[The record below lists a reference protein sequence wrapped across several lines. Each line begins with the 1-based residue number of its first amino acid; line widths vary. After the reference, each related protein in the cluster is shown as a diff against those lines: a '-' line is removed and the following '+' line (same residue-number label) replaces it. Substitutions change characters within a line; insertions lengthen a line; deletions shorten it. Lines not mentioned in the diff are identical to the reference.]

1 MFEEKIERI
10 KRANLYRTMK
20 YLQSPQCAHVSIAD
34 RDVLMLSSN
43 SYLGLCSDERLK
55 KAARDAMERFGVG
68 SGGSRLISGSYDIHQ
83 KLEEEIA
90 GFKNAEA
97 ALIFNTGYM
106 ANVGV
111 ISAVA
116 DKSWTI
122 YSDRLN
128 HASIIDG
135 CRLSGAKIVV
145 YEHCDPADLE
155 QKIKAHPCEKG
166 MIITDGLFS
175 VDGDIA
181 PLAQIVEIA
190 SRHHLLLMVDEAH
203 ATGVLGKQ
211 GGGTADHFGLT
222 GGIDISVGT
231 FSKALASEG
240 GFVAG
245 SRALIDY
252 LANTAR
258 SFIFSTALSPVTIA
272 VSRAALDIV
281 KTEPQRRQTLLLHA
295 AWFRKRLSET
305 GFILSDHPTPII
317 SVVLGAPELAV
328 NFSNCLMEQGIF
340 ASAIRPPTVPFGTSR
355 LRINL
360 MATHTREDLTRALAC
375 IEEVGRKLGVIRS
388 TLSGVQRSPLFC
400 LDRK

>member
-1 MFEEKIERI
+1 MFEEKIDNI

-20 YLQSPQCAHVSIAD
+20 YLQSPQCARVRIAG
-34 RDVLMLSSN
+34 RDILMLSSN
-43 SYLGLCSDERLK
+43 SYLGLCADDRLK
-55 KAARDAMERFGVG
+55 KAARTAIDQYGVG
-68 SGGSRLISGSYDIHQ
+68 SGGSRLITGSYEIHQ

-90 GFKNAEA
+90 AFKSAEA

-111 ISAVA
+111 ISAIT

-122 YSDRLN
+122 FSDRLN

-145 YEHCDPADLE
+145 YSHGDPSDLE
-155 QKIKAHPCEKG
+155 EKVKAHRCKDKG
-166 MIITDGLFS
+166 LIVTDGLFS

-181 PLAQIVEIA
+181 PLSQLVAIA
-190 SRHHLLLMVDEAH
+190 RRHSLLLMVDEAH
-203 ATGVLGKQ
+203 ATGVLGRH
-211 GGGTADHFGLT
+211 GGGTADHFGVAD
-222 GGIDISVGT
+222 GIDISVGT

-245 SRALIDY
+245 RRALIDY
-252 LANTAR
+252 LANAAR

-281 KTEPQRRQTLLLHA
+281 KTEPQRRETLLAHA
-295 AWFRKRLSET
+295 AWFRTQLMGA
-305 GFILSDHPTPII
+305 GFAVADHPTPII
-317 SVVLGAPELAV
+317 SVGLGAPESAMK
-328 NFSNCLMEQGIF
+328 FSSLLMEKGIF
-340 ASAIRPPTVPFGTSR
+340 ANAIRPPTVPAGASR

-360 MATHTREDLTRALAC
+360 MATHNREDLEWALAC
-375 IEEVGRKLGVIRS
+375 IEETGLKLGVIKS
-388 TLSGVQRSPLFC
+388 
-400 LDRK
+400 